1 MLSLLERLVNIDS
14 GSTYKEGIDEVGGIL
29 KNLYEEL
36 GFSVEVVEE
45 STSGNNMV
53 ITYGEDPSILF
64 VAHMDTVFRVGTAK
78 ERPFTIDGDFAY
90 GPGVIDMKGSQ
101 VALLY
106 AMKALKDKNP
116 KELESV
122 QIVLNGDEETGSE
135 TSRPIIEKYAE
146 GKKYALIMEPAR
158 KDGSLVTA
166 RRGVGRYSVYVKG
179 KAVHSGIEPQNGIS
193 AIGEL
198 AHKIIK
204 LHALTNHDEGV
215 SVSVGII
222 EGGESVNTVA
232 PTAAAHVD
240 VRIRY
245 AEQAEIIDAKIRE
258 ICSTS
263 DVPGTTITLEG
274 GINRPP
280 MVKNQQT
287 IDLLEIIKKAGA
299 ELGIEI
305 TDVSTGGGSDA
316 SFTSAMGIP
325 TIDGLGPIGGNTHS
339 EQEYL
344 EIPSL
349 VERTNLLA
357 KVIGRLSAE
366 E

>member
-1 MLSLLERLVNIDS
+1 MIGLLERLVNIDS
-14 GSTYKEGIDEVGGIL
+14 GSTHKEGIDEVGGIL
-29 KNLYEEL
+29 KELYEEL
-36 GFSVEVVEE
+36 GFSTEVVEE

-53 ITYGEDPSILF
+53 ITYGENPSILL

-78 ERPFTIDGDFAY
+78 ERPFKIEGDKAY

-106 AMKALKDKNP
+106 AMKALKEKNLRA
-116 KELESV
+116 LESV

-135 TSRPIIEKYAE
+135 TSRPIIEKCAE

-166 RRGVGRYSVYVKG
+166 RRGVGRYSVYVTG
-179 KAVHSGIEPQNGIS
+179 KAAHSGIEPQNGIS

-232 PTAAAHVD
+232 PTAAGHVD

-245 AEQAEIIDAKIRE
+245 AEQAEVIDAMIRE
-258 ICSTS
+258 ICTTS

-280 MVKNQQT
+280 MVKNEQT
-287 IDLLEIIKKAGA
+287 IELLEIIKETGAG
-299 ELGIEI
+299 LGIEI

-325 TIDGLGPIGGNTHS
+325 TIDGLGPIGGNAHS
-339 EQEYL
+339 DQEYL

-349 VERTNLLA
+349 LERTHLLA
-357 KVIGRLSAE
+357 EVIGRLSAGE
-366 E
+366 